1 MEPMPS
7 VDTRLAALE
16 VLAQDNR
23 AKIKELLDL
32 INGGGDVDYDRSVR
46 GRQHLIATELT
57 AINLRAKLL
66 GEMRQERRVFLKGW
80 EQALLI
86 ICAVL
91 TVAASWYNAILH

>member
-1 MEPMPS
+1 MPT
-7 VDTRLAALE
+7 VDARLATLE
-16 VLAQDNR
+16 AIARDNR
-23 AKIKELLDL
+23 ERINELLDL

-46 GRQHLIATELT
+46 GRQHQITTELA

-91 TVAASWYNAILH
+91 TVAASWYNAIPH